1 MSSRGTV
8 QLDVRLLLRI
18 DNRVL
23 LARPPDDV
31 WHVLPG
37 GPVRGGETTD
47 DALER
52 QVGRLAGPRVVSRQ
66 FVGAVEHDGSVTGTS
81 PREGEDH
88 VLSVLF
94 AGVWPADIPTPSRW
108 GDHALVPVSVDVL
121 LATRLRPLSMAEVVR
136 RWLAEGWPLWRGLD
150 PLGGNRRL
158 PSLASLRAQLFAR
171 REELRTL
178 EFRDAAIAMCAL
190 VTVADGRIDPTERE
204 GLRAFAATDP
214 VLSQF
219 DEDDTVRLFEA
230 HLDQLTADLEAGRHQ
245 ALAEIAKVRG
255 RAAQAAAVVRMG
267 QIIGLVDGE
276 FVASERAVVRDAALT
291 LGLDPAEFAL

>member
-1 MSSRGTV
+1 MPSQAAVR
-8 QLDVRLLLRI
+8 LDVRLLLRI

-37 GPVRGGETTD
+37 GPVEGGETTD

-66 FVGAVEHDGSVTGTS
+66 FVGAVEHDGSLSGRA
-81 PREGEDH
+81 PGARDDH

-94 AGVWPADIPTPSRW
+94 AGVWPTDIPTPSRW
-108 GDHALVPVSVDVL
+108 GDHSLVPVNVDVL
-121 LATRLRPLSMAEVVR
+121 LATRLRPLSIAEMVR

-150 PLGGNRRL
+150 PLGGTRRL

-178 EFRDAAIAMCAL
+178 AFRDAAIAICAL

-219 DEDDTVRLFEA
+219 PEQETVRLFEE
-230 HLDQLTADLEAGRHQ
+230 HLDRLSTDLPAGRRV
-245 ALAEIAKVRG
+245 ALEEIAKVRG
-255 RAAQAAAVVRMG
+255 RVAQAAAVVRFG
-267 QIIGLVDGE
+267 EVIGLVDGE
-276 FVASERAVVRDAALT
+276 FVASERAVVREAALT

>member
-1 MSSRGTV
+1 MPLRTALR
-8 QLDVRLLLRI
+8 LDVRLLLRI
-18 DNRVL
+18 DHRVL
-23 LARPPDDV
+23 LARPPDDA

-37 GPVRGGETTD
+37 GPVHGDESAD

-52 QVGRLAGPRVVSRQ
+52 LVGRLAGPRVVSRQ
-66 FVGAVEHDGSVTGTS
+66 FVGAVEHDGSVSGRA
-81 PREGEDH
+81 PVQGDDH

-94 AGVWPADIPTPSRW
+94 GGIWPADIPTPSRW
-108 GDHALVPVSVDVL
+108 GDHTLVPVDVDVL
-121 LATRLRPLSMAEVVR
+121 LATRLRPVSMAEVVR
-136 RWLAEGWPLWRGLD
+136 GWLAEGWPLWRGLD
-150 PLGGNRRL
+150 PIGGTRRL

-178 EFRDAAIAMCAL
+178 AFRDAAVAICAL

-204 GLRAFAATDP
+204 GVRAYAATDP

-219 DEDDTVRLFEA
+219 PEQETITLFEG
-230 HLDQLTADLEAGRHQ
+230 HLDRLEHDLEAGRAV

-255 RAAQAAAVVRMG
+255 RAAQASAVIRFG
-267 QIIGLVDGE
+267 QVIGLVDGE
-276 FVASERAVVRDAALT
+276 FVASERAVVREAALV